1 MVPSKNHHFE
11 RIKMKILKITEERYW
26 DDWDEFCYFK
36 ETKREVVKEISVP
49 EEEINEMGEVIKRIY
64 YKEVA

>member
-1 MVPSKNHHFE
+1 
-11 RIKMKILKITEERYW
+11 MKILKITEERYW
-26 DDWDEFCYFK
+26 YDWDEFYYFK